1 MANGVEG
8 SPKLHFYTFKNS
20 MGNILTNLYYQ
31 CQIATKDLLP
41 TFLGI
46 FPQKNQF
53 LHFFWTGFPKKYKSY
68 LNNKNLFGKKCLL
81 KIWSHT

>member
-1 MANGVEG
+1 M
-8 SPKLHFYTFKNS
+8 PNS
-20 MGNILTNLYYQ
+20 YERPSTYFSWN
-31 CQIATKDLLP
+31 
-41 TFLGI
+41 

-53 LHFFWTGFPKKYKSY
+53 LHFFWTGFLKKYKSY